1 MYEKKGLTQ
10 IYCGPGKGKTSVAI
24 GQAIRA
30 VGHGKRAIV
39 IQFLKGRETSRLD
52 YLSSMEPDV
61 RLFRFEKK
69 DKYYEDLTEEEKKKE
84 NAVVHIFGTD
94 SLESIEY
101 KEASG
106 EEMSFVK
113 EDDTWEY
120 APDTTIALTESSM
133 QNMEDAF
140 SDIQAVKEIKNPDD
154 LSDYGFDSPEYNL
167 TLTGKDGEAHKFLI
181 GNASGENYYFME
193 DGTEKVYTVSADL
206 ISEMVWQLA
215 DVAEKDS
222 FVTVTSDNF
231 VKETVTK
238 PGDEVKTYEADNE
251 DQEDTVTSIMTAL
264 SGFYFTDCADYHV
277 TDATLGNYGLAEDQ
291 RTKVELNYKDTSD
304 DDKEKTV
311 TFYVGSK
318 DESATYYYVQMDGSQ
333 RVSRVLIDTVEKAL
347 GWKVDSSAE

>member
-1 MYEKKGLTQ
+1 
-10 IYCGPGKGKTSVAI
+10 
-24 GQAIRA
+24 
-30 VGHGKRAIV
+30 
-39 IQFLKGRETSRLD
+39 
-52 YLSSMEPDV
+52 
-61 RLFRFEKK
+61 
-69 DKYYEDLTEEEKKKE
+69 
-84 NAVVHIFGTD
+84 
-94 SLESIEY
+94 
-101 KEASG
+101 
-106 EEMSFVK
+106 MSFVK

-140 SDIQAVKEIKNPDD
+140 LDIQAVKEIKNPDD

-277 TDATLGNYGLAEDQ
+277 TDATLGNYRGFGRSADEGGDDITRIRRMMTRKRQLHSMWEA
-291 RTKVELNYKDTSD
+291 RTTVRPTIMYRWTVH
-304 DDKEKTV
+304 KE
-311 TFYVGSK
+311 
-318 DESATYYYVQMDGSQ
+318 
-333 RVSRVLIDTVEKAL
+333 
-347 GWKVDSSAE
+347 

>member
-1 MYEKKGLTQ
+1 MEKKTRTIGILLLVLLALLITFFGL
-10 IYCGPGKGKTSVAI
+10 KKWNTSKSEA
-24 GQAIRA
+24 
-30 VGHGKRAIV
+30 
-39 IQFLKGRETSRLD
+39 
-52 YLSSMEPDV
+52 
-61 RLFRFEKK
+61 
-69 DKYYEDLTEEEKKKE
+69 EEKKKE
-84 NAVVHIFGTD
+84 NAVVHIFETD

-251 DQEDTVTSIMTAL
+251 DQ
-264 SGFYFTDCADYHV
+264 V

-291 RTKVELNYKDTSD
+291 RTKVELTYKDTSD

-318 DESATYYYVQMDGSQ
+318 DDSATYYYVQMDGSQ
-333 RVSRVLIDTVEKAL
+333 RVSRVLIDTAEKAL

>member
-1 MYEKKGLTQ
+1 
-10 IYCGPGKGKTSVAI
+10 
-24 GQAIRA
+24 
-30 VGHGKRAIV
+30 
-39 IQFLKGRETSRLD
+39 
-52 YLSSMEPDV
+52 
-61 RLFRFEKK
+61 
-69 DKYYEDLTEEEKKKE
+69 
-84 NAVVHIFGTD
+84 
-94 SLESIEY
+94 
-101 KEASG
+101 
-106 EEMSFVK
+106 MSFVK

-120 APDTTIALTESSM
+120 APDTTIVLTESTM
-133 QNMEDAF
+133 KNMEDTF
-140 SDIQAVKEIKNPDD
+140 SDIRAVKEIKDPDD
-154 LSDYGFDSPEYNL
+154 LSDYGFDSPEYEI

-193 DGTEKVYTVSADL
+193 DGAKKVYTVSSDL

-238 PGDEVKTYEADNE
+238 PGEEAKTYETDND
-251 DQEDTVTSIMTAL
+251 DQKDTVTSITTAL
-264 SGFYFTDCADYHV
+264 AGFYFTDCADYHV

-291 RTKVELNYKDTSD
+291 RTKVELTYKDTSD

-318 DESATYYYVQMDGSQ
+318 DDSATYYYVQMDGSQ
-333 RVSRVLIDTVEKAL
+333 RVSRVLIDTVDKAL

>member
-1 MYEKKGLTQ
+1 MEKKTRTIGILLLVLLVLLITFFGL
-10 IYCGPGKGKTSVAI
+10 KKWNTSKSEA
-24 GQAIRA
+24 
-30 VGHGKRAIV
+30 
-39 IQFLKGRETSRLD
+39 
-52 YLSSMEPDV
+52 
-61 RLFRFEKK
+61 
-69 DKYYEDLTEEEKKKE
+69 EEKKKE
-84 NAVVHIFGTD
+84 NAVVHIFETD

-264 SGFYFTDCADYHV
+264 SI
-277 TDATLGNYGLAEDQ
+277 LQ
-291 RTKVELNYKDTSD
+291 I
-304 DDKEKTV
+304 
-311 TFYVGSK
+311 
-318 DESATYYYVQMDGSQ
+318 VQIIM
-333 RVSRVLIDTVEKAL
+333 
-347 GWKVDSSAE
+347 